1 VYKVISKFSTCHMT
15 KNQFRLGLYSL
26 LPTLNV
32 PWEHV
37 SSDFIVSL
45 LSTQRG
51 EEAVMVM
58 VDWSPL
64 GISFHSL

>member
-1 VYKVISKFSTCHMT
+1 VYKVISKFFTCHMA
-15 KNQFRLGLYSL
+15 KSQFHLGLYNL

-58 VDWSPL
+58 VDWSSL